1 MLSFLVNAGLWPA
14 PACERVAR
22 CLSCLAM
29 LHRIWLRI
37 VPESLNKNPDFLL
50 RMYRARATIA
60 WGYQHSFAPA
70 TPRSPF
76 PRPVWERK
84 GGRVKGGGRQA
95 CSAAPALKPLLPVSI
110 ASKSCMRC
118 SPTFPEPFWRCH
130 WSSLS
135 KSPGS

>member
-50 RMYRARATIA
+50 RTYRARATI
-60 WGYQHSFAPA
+60 S
-70 TPRSPF
+70 
-76 PRPVWERK
+76 
-84 GGRVKGGGRQA
+84 
-95 CSAAPALKPLLPVSI
+95 
-110 ASKSCMRC
+110 
-118 SPTFPEPFWRCH
+118 
-130 WSSLS
+130 
-135 KSPGS
+135 